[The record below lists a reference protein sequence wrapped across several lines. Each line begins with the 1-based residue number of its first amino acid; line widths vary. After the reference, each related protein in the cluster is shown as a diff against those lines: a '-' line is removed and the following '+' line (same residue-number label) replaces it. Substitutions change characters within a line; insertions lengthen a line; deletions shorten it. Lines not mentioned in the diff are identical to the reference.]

1 MIGFAGISRGYSQ
14 QFTFNHSQRRVFA
27 MLAKVGFTRH
37 VFLLGLDRNQ
47 NKRDKINQEY
57 SMFAL
62 LFVIKSMSRIV
73 HNPS

>member
-1 MIGFAGISRGYSQ
+1 
-14 QFTFNHSQRRVFA
+14 

-37 VFLLGLDRNQ
+37 VFLLGLGRNQ
-47 NKRDKINQEY
+47 NKRDKINQEC

-73 HNPS
+73 HDPS

>member
-1 MIGFAGISRGYSQ
+1 MIGFVGIRRGYSQ
-14 QFTFNHSQRRVFA
+14 QFTINNSQRRVFA

-37 VFLLGLDRNQ
+37 VFLLGLAGNL
-47 NKRDKINQEY
+47 NKRDKINQEC

-62 LFVIKSMSRIV
+62 LFVIKLMSRIV